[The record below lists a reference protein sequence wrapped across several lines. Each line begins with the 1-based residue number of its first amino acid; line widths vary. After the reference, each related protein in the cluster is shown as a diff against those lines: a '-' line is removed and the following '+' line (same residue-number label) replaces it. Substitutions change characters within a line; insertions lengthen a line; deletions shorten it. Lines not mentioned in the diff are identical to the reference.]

1 MYNKKSFILYSD
13 VKDTFFAL
21 TDDEAGK
28 LIKHILMYVNDE
40 NPITDNRIIQI
51 AFEPIKAQLK
61 RDLKSWETTIEKRKE
76 SGKLG
81 GLAKASK
88 TKQNLANVANA
99 KNTKQELANL
109 AVNDNVNV
117 NVNDNVNVIVN
128 DNVIN
133 KNIPAL
139 KNKYLDSV
147 TLSDSEYKK
156 LLSKYAQHEVDW
168 MIDCLNNYKMSSGM
182 TYKSDYYAIRKWV
195 IDAFEKAKKDFI
207 KDNNTSEVRVATAM
221 KAIENINWDDYTNQL

>member
-1 MYNKKSFILYSD
+1 MFNKKSFILYSD

-40 NPITDNRIIQI
+40 NPVTDNRIIQI

-88 TKQNLANVANA
+88 TKQNIANVANA
-99 KNTKQELANL
+99 KNAKQELANL
-109 AVNDNVNV
+109 ADNV
-117 NVNDNVNVIVN
+117 NVNDNDNVNVTVN

-133 KNIPAL
+133 KNVPTL
-139 KNKYLDSV
+139 KNKYLDSI
-147 TLSDSEYKK
+147 TLSDIEYNK
-156 LLSKYAQHEVDW
+156 LLSEYAKHEVDW
-168 MIDCLNNYKMSSGM
+168 MIDCLNNYKMSTGVK
-182 TYKSDYYAIRKWV
+182 YKSDYHAICKWV
-195 IDAFEKAKKDFI
+195 KDAFRKAKVDFI
-207 KDNNTSEVRVATAM
+207 KDNNTSEVRMQTAM
-221 KAIENINWDDYTNQL
+221 QSIENINWDDYTKKR